1 MMEEHD
7 HLYNKD
13 ILVHLC
19 APFQEQ
25 HRARIHLPSG
35 LPINE
40 RVE

>member
-19 APFQEQ
+19 TPFQEQ
-25 HRARIHLPSG
+25 HRARIHLPAG
-35 LPINE
+35 LTSNK
-40 RVE
+40 